1 MEKIKLVLIILI
13 VSLFISGC
21 VDENGD
27 VTPVPTPVVTETPV
41 STPVVTAVSTP
52 EPTPVRIQITYK
64 VDIDD
69 VRGFY
74 RVRAVDSTL
83 PFDYTNMTLAIN
95 AGDKITWV
103 SDSEDSYTM
112 TVVSEEGLWDNQSA
126 ILRRA
131 YQEFSYTFTN
141 SGEYGVYIKEYAR
154 IRHQKII
161 VNP

>member
-1 MEKIKLVLIILI
+1 MEKIKLVLIILV

-21 VDENGD
+21 VDGNGD
-27 VTPVPTPVVTETPV
+27 VTPVPTEGVTETPV
-41 STPVVTAVSTP
+41 STPAVTAVSTP

-74 RVRAVDSTL
+74 RVRAVDSTR
-83 PFDYTNMTLAIN
+83 PFNYTNMTLAIN
-95 AGDKITWV
+95 AGDKIIWV

-126 ILRRA
+126 KLRRM
-131 YQEFSYTFTN
+131 YQEFNYTFTD
-141 SGEYGVYIKEYAR
+141 SGEYSVYIKEYAR
-154 IRHQKII
+154 IRHQRII